1 MRAPLA
7 ALVVFAARCAVAAP
21 LAHADPLS
29 PDRYDTLT
37 LPRRDAAWERGPVD
51 ALVQIDLYFAPG
63 HAGAASTGELLRK
76 AFDSVDGRRSWVAFR
91 QVVHLVP
98 PRGPY
103 ESDLV
108 SEALVEAAAQ
118 GSFYALFDRLVQ
130 VRSPPAQRAEIV
142 RLAAD
147 AGLDVAE
154 LNRAL
159 DTRRHESTVLAMW
172 QPMIDDGHFPAELS
186 ANGRRL
192 STWMSTEALDTAMA
206 AAARR
211 AEALLD
217 AGSSSDGEGLSAAV
231 AVARLCAREREQQLA
246 IDSQRLPRRTQLID
260 EPDARRGPGFAPI
273 QIRFFGT
280 LGHPTATEWASALRR
295 IQLAYPGVVAI
306 EWKNAVVLRGSSD
319 EWLMTLALQAERQG
333 LFWELYDA
341 VFHSGSRSGRRTPLE
356 IEAIARRIGVDLEA
370 ATSAR
375 VSGASEK
382 AAQDRRGELNRL
394 GLGSVPTVILNGMV
408 LPQGLAYE
416 RLRRY
421 VEGELARGIAERE
434 RLRPRR

>member
-1 MRAPLA
+1 MRAPLV
-7 ALVVFAARCAVAAP
+7 ALVVFASG

-29 PDRYDTLT
+29 PDHYDTLT
-37 LPRRDAAWERGPVD
+37 LPKRYAAWERGPAD

-63 HAGAASTGELLRK
+63 HAGAASTGDLIRK

-91 QVVHLVP
+91 QVLHLVP
-98 PRGPY
+98 LRGPY
-103 ESDLV
+103 ESDLL
-108 SEALVEAAAQ
+108 SEALVEAASQ
-118 GSFYALFDRLVQ
+118 GNLYALFDRVVQ
-130 VRSPPAQRAEIV
+130 VRTPPVQRAEIV

-147 AGLDVAE
+147 AGLDLAA

-159 DTRRHESTVLAMW
+159 DSRRHEATVLAMW

-192 STWMSTEALDTAMA
+192 STWMSSEALDTAMA

-211 AEALLD
+211 AEALMD
-217 AGSSSDGEGLSAAV
+217 ASASGGTSDGDGIPPAV

-246 IDSQRLPRRTQLID
+246 IDTQRLPRRTQLID

-280 LGHPTATEWASALRR
+280 LGHPTATEWAGTLRR
-295 IQLAYPGVVAI
+295 IQLAYPGAVAI

-356 IEAIARRIGVDLEA
+356 IEAMARRIGVDLEA
-370 ATSAR
+370 ATNTR

-382 AAQDRRGELNRL
+382 AAQERRGELNRL
-394 GLGSVPTVILNGMV
+394 GLGSVPVVLLNGMV
-408 LPQGLAYE
+408 LPAGLAYE
-416 RLRRY
+416 RMRRY
-421 VEGELARGIAERE
+421 VEVELNRGVAERA
-434 RLRPRR
+434 RLRR